1 MDDYNRKWCSIDMHS
16 FIKCFLLLSI
26 ESLQEKS
33 PFDKTFSRFCWLF
46 YCWLGQ
52 LWNYVLDL
60 YLELLLTPIL
70 AKNFAIDPYKSWPLK
85 LRPIVLATYVVMRG
99 GGSWGRSRLLLD
111 VATSYSD
118 RGTRGVEMMPLRWR
132 GILGSIEAVLAAPPD
147 MGGICESRDWFW
159 LDGGEKRCCWRWAS
173 RWLEPTPFI
182 SRSSSSWKKKKLCS

>member
-1 MDDYNRKWCSIDMHS
+1 
-16 FIKCFLLLSI
+16 
-26 ESLQEKS
+26 
-33 PFDKTFSRFCWLF
+33 
-46 YCWLGQ
+46 
-52 LWNYVLDL
+52 
-60 YLELLLTPIL
+60 
-70 AKNFAIDPYKSWPLK
+70 
-85 LRPIVLATYVVMRG
+85 MRG

-182 SRSSSSWKKKKLCS
+182 SRSSSSWKRTNIVVIHVALPRYCSLLLLCFGGNLSQWPPILGACFPAIKNSIAYKEVRQA

>member
-1 MDDYNRKWCSIDMHS
+1 
-16 FIKCFLLLSI
+16 
-26 ESLQEKS
+26 
-33 PFDKTFSRFCWLF
+33 
-46 YCWLGQ
+46 
-52 LWNYVLDL
+52 
-60 YLELLLTPIL
+60 
-70 AKNFAIDPYKSWPLK
+70 
-85 LRPIVLATYVVMRG
+85 MRG

-132 GILGSIEAVLAAPPD
+132 GILGSIEPVLAAPPD

-182 SRSSSSWKKKKLCS
+182 SRSSSSWKRTNIVVIHVALPRYCRQEAKESLASPDHLFDGKSNVVKIVDENWNIRNFFRTHLFLREIA